1 MKYRLASHPHQNKR
15 SFPKKPA
22 SGGRPPRDKRYRA
35 KERAKKDHYLHIVLV
50 IYVLNTLVVPL
61 TVLLIP
67 VHNLCLTEPLI
78 SSTLLVIVPSIL
90 VACSK
95 PFFF

>member
-1 MKYRLASHPHQNKR
+1 MLVKEDLLGIRDIRLKR
-15 SFPKKPA
+15 EP
-22 SGGRPPRDKRYRA
+22 
-35 KERAKKDHYLHIVLV
+35 KKDHYLHIVLV
-50 IYVLNTLVVPL
+50 IYVLNTLLVPL

-67 VHNLCLTEPLI
+67 VRNLCSTEPLI

-95 PFFF
+95 PFCFLD

>member
-35 KERAKKDHYLHIVLV
+35 KERAKKGSL
-50 IYVLNTLVVPL
+50 
-61 TVLLIP
+61 
-67 VHNLCLTEPLI
+67 
-78 SSTLLVIVPSIL
+78 SSYC
-90 VACSK
+90 ACNICSQYIGCT
-95 PFFF
+95 FNYAINIRS